1 MERIFAT
8 YLIETPNEV
17 EQAAAVLAG
26 EQPNETFLFV
36 PKETEEFKKHYAAR
50 VEHIE
55 LFEEVSTPSM
65 PGEFPAGT
73 RFKRAKVIVS
83 WPVGNF
89 GYNIPALMT
98 TLLGSLYDSKQF
110 TGLKLDDFEV
120 PNSYR
125 EHFRGPKFGMRGTK
139 SLAGV
144 GPKRPMIGAAIK
156 PSLGITPEHTAHV
169 VKQLA
174 EAGIDFIKDDELLT
188 SSSNS
193 PFAERVE
200 KVMDVINAHADK
212 TGKKIMYA
220 FNITGDIRTMQSNY
234 ETVVNAGGNCAM
246 ISVNSIG
253 WTATKQ
259 VCNWGG
265 LSVHAHRNGWG
276 MFNRHPFLGINFP
289 AFDKISRLAGVDQM
303 YVNGIDNAYW
313 EPNES
318 ALRSIKSCLKPFL
331 NSESVLPV
339 VSSGQWGGQAFETYN
354 RIKSTDVLY
363 MAGDAIFGHPLGLEA
378 GVLAILQAWSGAI
391 NGMTLEETANDYK
404 EFGAS
409 VTKFGSQELLN
420 KESVSES

>member
-8 YLIETPNEV
+8 YLIETPYEV

-26 EQPNETFLFV
+26 EPLKETLLFV
-36 PKETEEFKKHYAAR
+36 PKEAEELKKHLAAQ

-55 LFEEVSTPSM
+55 LLDEVSIPSI
-65 PGEFPAGT
+65 PGDFTAGT
-73 RFKRAKVIVS
+73 LFKRAKVIVS

-98 TLLGSLYDSKQF
+98 TLLGSLYESRQF

-125 EHFRGPKFGMRGTK
+125 QHFRGPKFGMRGTK
-139 SLAGV
+139 ALAGV
-144 GPKRPMIGAAIK
+144 GLKRPMIGAAIK
-156 PSLGITPEHTAHV
+156 PSLGVTPEHTAFL

-200 KVMDVINAHADK
+200 KVMNVINAHADK
-212 TGKKIMYA
+212 TGKKIMYG

-246 ISVNSIG
+246 LSVNSVG

-265 LSVHAHRNGWG
+265 LSIHAHRNGWG
-276 MFNRHPFLGINFP
+276 MFNRHPYLGINFP
-289 AFDKISRLAGVDQM
+289 AYDKIARLAGIDQM
-303 YVNGIDNAYW
+303 YVNGIDNGFW
-313 EPNES
+313 ESNDS
-318 ALRSIKSCLKPFL
+318 AVRSIKSCLKPFL
-331 NSESVLPV
+331 NSEAVLPV
-339 VSSGQWGGQAFETYN
+339 VSSEQWGGQAFETYK
-354 RIKSTDVLY
+354 RIKSTDLLY
-363 MAGDAIFGHPLGLEA
+363 MAGDAIFGHSSGIEA
-378 GVLAILQAWSGAI
+378 GVLSVKQAWNAAV

-404 EFGAS
+404 EFRES
-409 VTKFGSQELLN
+409 VLKFGNKELLN
-420 KESVSES
+420 KVSVNEG